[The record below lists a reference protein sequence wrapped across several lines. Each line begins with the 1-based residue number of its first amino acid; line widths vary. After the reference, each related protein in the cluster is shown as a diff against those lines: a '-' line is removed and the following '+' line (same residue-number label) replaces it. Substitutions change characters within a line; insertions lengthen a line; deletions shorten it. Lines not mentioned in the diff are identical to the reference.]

1 MQETSGNAGSTVGLG
16 RSPGEG
22 NGSLLQYSCL
32 GNAMDRG
39 AWRAAVRGVTE
50 SQTRLSDLV
59 QHCEA
64 ISIAL
69 LASLASTEE
78 PLSFTEGMLHIMR
91 DSLHL
96 TLI

>member
-1 MQETSGNAGSTVGLG
+1 
-16 RSPGEG
+16 
-22 NGSLLQYSCL
+22 
-32 GNAMDRG
+32 MDRG

-64 ISIAL
+64 ISVDL

-78 PLSFTEGMLHIMR
+78 PLSFTEGMLHIIR

-96 TLI
+96 PLI